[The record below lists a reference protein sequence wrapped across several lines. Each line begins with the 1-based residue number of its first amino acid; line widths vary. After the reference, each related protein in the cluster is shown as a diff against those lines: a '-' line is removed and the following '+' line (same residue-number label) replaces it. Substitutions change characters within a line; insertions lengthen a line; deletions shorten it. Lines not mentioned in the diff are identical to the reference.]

1 MDTFINQIKNYS
13 SVKGKLNLF
22 ITFFFFDTN
31 HEDLLKYLN
40 YKIKIINTIKDS
52 YKRKKA
58 LDRIFLIKDNIK
70 EYKENYFS
78 NKGILYLVNEELEK
92 IELKSNVLKVAR
104 SEFKDNI
111 FYDSGDF
118 FATDY
123 LIDMLT
129 NFEFNNLVLMDK
141 KVYIYNINTN
151 KTKLI
156 HTIDKPELNSLMSE
170 INSKISGPLILGG
183 NGNLKNN
190 FYKENKN
197 SFIKDIKITSF
208 KPDKIEHIKEDALKV
223 FQEEAE
229 ISILDLLDNYINDSH
244 QYTDLLV
251 YNNKRILKFVENC
264 MAKTVIIHKSSPIYK
279 EIKEMDLSSIDN
291 FHVLESKNEKCK
303 SFINNYEGSIL
314 EMRYVLPQNCFDED

>member
-13 SVKGKLNLF
+13 SVKGKLNSF

-40 YKIKIINTIKDS
+40 HKIKIINTIKDS
-52 YKRKKA
+52 YKRQKA

-78 NKGILYLVNEELEK
+78 NKGILYLVNETLEK
-92 IELKSNVLKVAR
+92 IELKPNVLKVAR

-170 INSKISGPLILGG
+170 INNKVSGPLILGG

-197 SFIKDIKITSF
+197 SFIKDIKI
-208 KPDKIEHIKEDALKV
+208 E
-223 FQEEAE
+223 
-229 ISILDLLDNYINDSH
+229 
-244 QYTDLLV
+244 
-251 YNNKRILKFVENC
+251 
-264 MAKTVIIHKSSPIYK
+264 
-279 EIKEMDLSSIDN
+279 
-291 FHVLESKNEKCK
+291 
-303 SFINNYEGSIL
+303 
-314 EMRYVLPQNCFDED
+314 